1 MSDDPAARAVL
12 AAATAT
18 PAAPTPPAAPL
29 GATAPPAED
38 EINELIAF
46 FEGKIAGYPP
56 EQRTRILAAA
66 AWARALH
73 GDQRRASGD
82 PYVIHPLNVASILI
96 DLRMDPDAII
106 AALLHDVL
114 EDTDAR
120 RADLRKEFGRE
131 VEALVQGVTKISI
144 LRGRTRSAQ
153 HAETIRKMLFA
164 MVKDLRVILI
174 KLADKVHN
182 MRTLGYLAE
191 EDRRR
196 IAQETLDIYAPLA
209 GRLGISRIKDELED
223 LSLKHLQPP
232 VYDQIRQFV
241 AARKS
246 DRDGYLARVSEAIT
260 REAAAA
266 GIPVTI
272 ETRAKHFY
280 SIYQKMRRR
289 AKPLEEIYD
298 LLGIRV
304 LCETASQCYEL
315 LGHVHKIWMPIEGRF
330 KDYIAMPKSNR
341 YQSLHTTVMGW
352 GGRVIEIQIRTQGM
366 HETAETGIASHWLY
380 KSRIPAPEAGREA
393 ELTLISKLKEWQGAG
408 PGSSDFLDEIKREL
422 LGDSIYVFTP
432 KGDVVE
438 LPYGSTAVDFAYHIH
453 TDIGDHCLAAKADG
467 AIIPLREPL
476 RNTQVVEIVTAVNAR
491 PHLDWLHSVRTSR
504 ARSKIRHRLA
514 QIDPQLIFDRNLVA
528 KKKPAPAAAPSP
540 AAPAAPPLGRAAV
553 PPLGRAAVPPA
564 PEGAAEPETRVREA
578 PRPAIRIGEDRNFMI
593 RIAQCCSPSTGD
605 AIVGYVS
612 RGRGIT
618 VHRADCASIA
628 SIKDFAERRIEV
640 EWESVSPRSTRR
652 FQVTAHASANLFS
665 EIEGAIRKL
674 GGHLVEGRLEEG
686 EPDQLR
692 GSFTVEFDRRE
703 DFARVLRSLR
713 TIPSVVSI
721 QG

>member
-1 MSDDPAARAVL
+1 MSDDDV
-12 AAATAT
+12 
-18 PAAPTPPAAPL
+18 
-29 GATAPPAED
+29 G
-38 EINELIAF
+38 ELISF
-46 FEGKIAGYPP
+46 FESRLAGYPAG
-56 EQRTRILAAA
+56 ERARIIAAA

-82 PYVIHPLNVASILI
+82 PYVIHPLNVASILV
-96 DLRMDPDAII
+96 DLSMDADAVI

-144 LRGRTRSAQ
+144 LRGRTRSVQ

-174 KLADKVHN
+174 KLADKLHN
-182 MRTLGYLAE
+182 MRTLGYLDE
-191 EDRRR
+191 EDRKR

-223 LSLKHLQPP
+223 LSLKHLQPA

-260 REAAAA
+260 REAAAG
-266 GIPVTI
+266 GIPVSI

-289 AKPLEEIYD
+289 ARPLEEIYD

-304 LCETASQCYEL
+304 LCETTSQCYEL

-352 GGRVIEIQIRTQGM
+352 GGRVIEIQIRTHAM
-366 HETAETGIASHWLY
+366 HGTAENGIASHWLY
-380 KSRIPAPEAGREA
+380 KSRSPAPEPGREA
-393 ELTLISKLKEWQGAG
+393 ELSLISKLKEWQGAG
-408 PGSSDFLDEIKREL
+408 SGSPDFLDEIKREL

-432 KGDVVE
+432 KGDVIE
-438 LPYGSTAVDFAYHIH
+438 LPAGSTAVDFAYHIH
-453 TDIGDHCLAAKADG
+453 TDIGDHCLAARADG
-467 AIIPLREPL
+467 AIIALREPL

-491 PHLDWLHSVRTSR
+491 PHLDWLRSVRTSR
-504 ARSKIRHRLA
+504 ARSKIRHWLG
-514 QIDPQLIFDRNLVA
+514 QNDHQLIFDRNLVA
-528 KKKPAPAAAPSP
+528 KKRP
-540 AAPAAPPLGRAAV
+540 AAPAASAAAGTGA
-553 PPLGRAAVPPA
+553 PGPGGSEAA
-564 PEGAAEPETRVREA
+564 PETRVKEA
-578 PRPAIRIGEDRNFMI
+578 PRAAIRIGQDRNFMI

-605 AIVGYVS
+605 VIVGYVS

-618 VHRADCASIA
+618 VHRADCVSIA
-628 SIKDFAERRIEV
+628 TIKDFAERRIEV
-640 EWESVSPRSTRR
+640 EWESVSPKSTRR
-652 FQVTAHASANLFS
+652 FQVTAHASASLFS
-665 EIEGAIRKL
+665 EIESAIRKL
-674 GGHLVEGRLEEG
+674 GGHLVEGRLEEA
-686 EPDQLR
+686 EPEQMR
-692 GSFTVEFDRRE
+692 ASFTVELDRRE
-703 DFARVLRSLR
+703 DFAKVLRSLR
-713 TIPSVVSI
+713 TIPSVVAI

>member
-1 MSDDPAARAVL
+1 MSDGPAARVGSSGSPAAEAPAP
-12 AAATAT
+12 AAATSS
-18 PAAPTPPAAPL
+18 AAPVSDADV
-29 GATAPPAED
+29 AE
-38 EINELIAF
+38 LLAF
-46 FEGKIAGYPP
+46 FEAKLAGYPAA
-56 EQRTRILAAA
+56 ERERILAAA
-66 AWARALH
+66 RWARALH

-82 PYVIHPLNVASILI
+82 PYVIHPLNVASTLI
-96 DLRMDPDAII
+96 DLRMESDVVI

-144 LRGRTRSAQ
+144 LRGRTRSAR

-182 MRTLGYLAE
+182 MRTLGYLGE

-223 LSLKHLQPP
+223 LSLKHLQPQ
-232 VYDQIRQFV
+232 VFDQIRQFV
-241 AARKS
+241 ASRKE
-246 DRDGYLARVSEAIT
+246 DRDGYLARVGKAIT
-260 REAAAA
+260 REAAAV
-266 GIPVTI
+266 GIPVAL

-289 AKPLEEIYD
+289 SKPLEEIYD

-304 LCETASQCYEL
+304 LCDTASQCYEL
-315 LGHVHKIWMPIEGRF
+315 LGLVHKLWMPIEGRF

-352 GGRVIEIQIRTQGM
+352 GGRVIEIQIRTHEM
-366 HETAETGIASHWLY
+366 HATAENGIASHWLY
-380 KSRIPAPEAGREA
+380 KSRIPAAEAPRKA
-393 ELTLISKLKEWQGAG
+393 DLSLIAKLKEWQGTG
-408 PGSSDFLDEIKREL
+408 PGSPDFLDEIKREL

-467 AIIPLREPL
+467 VIIPLREPL

-491 PHLDWLHSVRTSR
+491 PHLDWLRTVRTAK
-504 ARSKIRHRLA
+504 ARSKIRHWLA
-514 QIDPQLIFDRNLVA
+514 LNDPQLIFDRNLVA
-528 KKKPAPAAAPSP
+528 KKKPATAAAGPPPAPAAAVPAPSAP
-540 AAPAAPPLGRAAV
+540 EAPA
-553 PPLGRAAVPPA
+553 
-564 PEGAAEPETRVREA
+564 ETRVREA
-578 PRPAIRIGEDRNFMI
+578 LRPAIRIGEDRNFMI

-640 EWESVSPRSTRR
+640 EWETVSPKATRR

-674 GGHLVEGRLEEG
+674 GGHLVEGRLEES
-686 EPDQLR
+686 EPEHLR
-692 GSFTVEFDRRE
+692 GSFTVELDRRE
-703 DFARVLRSLR
+703 DFAKVLRSLR
-713 TIPSVVSI
+713 TIPSVVAI

>member
-1 MSDDPAARAVL
+1 MSDSAAARAADDVS
-12 AAATAT
+12 
-18 PAAPTPPAAPL
+18 
-29 GATAPPAED
+29 
-38 EINELIAF
+38 ELISF
-46 FEGKIAGYPP
+46 FESKLAGYPSA
-56 EQRTRILAAA
+56 ERVRILAAA
-66 AWARALH
+66 AWARSLH
-73 GDQRRASGD
+73 GDQTRASGD
-82 PYVIHPLNVASILI
+82 PYVIHPLNVASILV
-96 DLRMDPDAII
+96 DLSMDADAVI

-144 LRGRTRSAQ
+144 LRGRTRSAR

-174 KLADKVHN
+174 KLADKLHN
-182 MRTLGYLAE
+182 MRTLGYLEE
-191 EDRRR
+191 EDRKR

-223 LSLKHLQPP
+223 LSLKHLQPS

-260 REAAAA
+260 REATAA
-266 GIPVTI
+266 GIPVAI

-304 LCETASQCYEL
+304 LCDTTSQCYEL
-315 LGHVHKIWMPIEGRF
+315 LGTVHKIWMPIEGRF

-352 GGRVIEIQIRTQGM
+352 GGRVIEIQIRTHAM
-366 HETAETGIASHWLY
+366 HGTAENGIASHWLY
-380 KSRIPAPEAGREA
+380 KNRSPAPEAERHA
-393 ELTLISKLKEWQGAG
+393 ELSLISRLKDWQGAG
-408 PGSSDFLDEIKREL
+408 PGSPDFLDEIKREL

-432 KGDVVE
+432 KGDVIE

-467 AIIPLREPL
+467 AIIALREPL
-476 RNTQVVEIVTAVNAR
+476 RNTQVVEIVTALNAR
-491 PHLDWLHSVRTSR
+491 PHLDWLRSVRTSR
-504 ARSKIRHRLA
+504 ARSKIRHWLG
-514 QIDPQLIFDRNLVA
+514 QNDHQLIFDRNLVA
-528 KKKPAPAAAPSP
+528 KKRPAPPAPAAAGSP
-540 AAPAAPPLGRAAV
+540 GASAAV
-553 PPLGRAAVPPA
+553 
-564 PEGAAEPETRVREA
+564 AAEAAAETRVKEA
-578 PRPAIRIGEDRNFMI
+578 PRPAIRIGQDRNFMI

-640 EWESVSPRSTRR
+640 EWESVSPKSIRR
-652 FQVTAHASANLFS
+652 FQVTAHASASLFS

-686 EPDQLR
+686 DPEQMH
-692 GSFTVEFDRRE
+692 GSFTVELDRRE
-703 DFARVLRSLR
+703 DFAKVLRSLR
-713 TIPSVVSI
+713 TIPTVVAI